1 MLTAMRSN
9 EILLQKVDTK
19 MSDVRENISEDAN
32 QAKLQQLTH
41 EHAGS
46 LTRFLDQHFAPT
58 PELLSG
64 HRKLFDS
71 ARYSLLQEGGKRFR
85 PVLAMLVAEA
95 LGAKAEKVL
104 AFAAAVECVHTY
116 SLIHDDL
123 PAMDD
128 DDMRRGQPTNHR
140 KFDEATA
147 ILAGDA
153 LLTEAFQL
161 IADHYQSEPVQAIK
175 AVSELAQASGLR
187 GMVGGQG
194 IDMASK
200 KESITIDELWLMHKL
215 KTGALIRSAAR
226 GSAQIVGATADQ
238 LNNITRF
245 AEDLGLAFQV
255 ADDLL
260 DFDQAQPEP
269 GSYPALLGP
278 GKTRLFLEELTQSCL
293 KSLSQFDQRA
303 EPLRSIAIYNQNRL
317 V

>member
-1 MLTAMRSN
+1 MSEDSQAKQANLQELTA
-9 EILLQKVDTK
+9 
-19 MSDVRENISEDAN
+19 
-32 QAKLQQLTH
+32 TH
-41 EHAGS
+41 AEA
-46 LTRFLDQHFAPT
+46 LARFLDQHFALT
-58 PELLSG
+58 PDLLSG
-64 HRKLFDS
+64 DRRLFES
-71 ARYSLLQEGGKRFR
+71 VRYSLLQEGGKRFR

-95 LGAKAEKVL
+95 IGARPEKVL
-104 AFAAAVECVHTY
+104 AYAAAVECIHTY

-123 PAMDD
+123 PAMDND
-128 DDMRRGQPTNHR
+128 DVRRGQPTNHR

-161 IADHYQSEPVQAIK
+161 IADHYQNEPAQAIK
-175 AVSELAQASGLR
+175 AVSELAKASGLR

-200 KESITIDELWLMHKL
+200 KEVITIAELRLMHKL

-226 GSAQIVGATADQ
+226 GSAQIAGATADQ
-238 LNNITRF
+238 LKAVTQF

-260 DFDQAQPEP
+260 DFDEIKPEP

-278 GKTRLFLEELTQSCL
+278 DKTRTFLQELTQSCL
-293 KSLSQFDQRA
+293 KSLSQFDEKA
-303 EPLRSIAIYNQNRL
+303 EPLRSIAVYNQNRL

>member
-1 MLTAMRSN
+1 
-9 EILLQKVDTK
+9 
-19 MSDVRENISEDAN
+19 MSSTSAAGA
-32 QAKLQQLTH
+32 QASQQLLH
-41 EHAGS
+41 ERTQFHAAT
-46 LTRFLDQHFAPT
+46 LVTFLDRYFEGGLT
-58 PELLSG
+58 PS
-64 HRKLFDS
+64 HRRLYDS
-71 ARYSLLQEGGKRFR
+71 VRYSLLQEGGKRFR

-95 LGAKAEKVL
+95 LGAKASVVL
-104 AFAAAVECVHTY
+104 PYAAAVECVHTY

-123 PAMDD
+123 PAMDN
-128 DDMRRGQPTNHR
+128 DDMRRGQLTNHR

-161 IADHYQSEPVQAIK
+161 IVDYLEQGV
-175 AVSELAQASGLR
+175 AVEAVKELAHASGLK
-187 GMVGGQG
+187 GMVGGQA

-200 KESITIDELWLMHKL
+200 KESITLDELRLMHAL
-215 KTGALIRSAAR
+215 KTGALIRAAAR
-226 GSAQIVGATADQ
+226 GAAKVAKASHADVEK
-238 LNNITRF
+238 ITRY

-278 GKTRLFLEELTQSCL
+278 EKTQEFLEELTQSCL
-293 KSLSQFDQRA
+293 KSLEAFDANA
-303 EPLRSIAIYNQNRL
+303 EPLRAMALYNQNRL

>member
-1 MLTAMRSN
+1 MTSSQDVLVQRTKQHAATLT
-9 EILLQKVDTK
+9 K
-19 MSDVRENISEDAN
+19 
-32 QAKLQQLTH
+32 
-41 EHAGS
+41 
-46 LTRFLDQHFAPT
+46 FLDNHFEGGLT
-58 PELLSG
+58 PS
-64 HRKLFDS
+64 HRRLYES
-71 ARYSLLQEGGKRFR
+71 VRYSLLQEGGKRFR

-95 LGAKAEKVL
+95 LGVATEKVL
-104 AFAAAVECVHTY
+104 AYAAAVECVHTY

-161 IADHYQSEPVQAIK
+161 IADHLEPTAAIE
-175 AVSELAQASGLR
+175 AVKELAHASGLK
-187 GMVGGQG
+187 GMVGGQA
-194 IDMASK
+194 IDMAAK
-200 KESITIDELWLMHKL
+200 KESITLDELRLMHAL
-215 KTGALIRSAAR
+215 KTGALIRAAAR
-226 GSAQIVGATADQ
+226 GAAKVANASTAETDK
-238 LNNITRF
+238 ITRY

-255 ADDLL
+255 ADDML

-278 GKTRLFLEELTQSCL
+278 EKTRAFLEELTQSCL
-293 KSLSQFDQRA
+293 KALDSFDVKA
-303 EPLRSIAIYNQNRL
+303 EPLRAMALYNRDRL

>member
-1 MLTAMRSN
+1 
-9 EILLQKVDTK
+9 
-19 MSDVRENISEDAN
+19 MSDVHQAN
-32 QAKLQQLTH
+32 QAKLQQLTA
-41 EHAGS
+41 EHAVT
-46 LTRFLDQHFAPT
+46 LARFLDQHFTPT
-58 PELLSG
+58 RDLLSG
-64 HRKLFDS
+64 QRKLFDS
-71 ARYSLLQEGGKRFR
+71 LRYSLLQEGGKRFR

-95 LGAKAEKVL
+95 LGVRPEKVL
-104 AFAAAVECVHTY
+104 AYAAAVECVHTY

-123 PAMDD
+123 PAMDND
-128 DDMRRGQPTNHR
+128 DLRRGQPTNHR

-161 IADHYQSEPVQAIK
+161 IADHYQSEPAQAIK

-194 IDMASK
+194 IDMTSK
-200 KESITIDELWLMHKL
+200 KESIAIDDLRLMHKL

-226 GSAQIVGATADQ
+226 GSAQIAGATPDQ
-238 LNNITRF
+238 LKNITQF

-260 DFDQAQPEP
+260 DFDHSHPEP

-278 GKTRLFLEELTQSCL
+278 VKTRDFLHELTQSCL
-293 KSLSQFDQRA
+293 ESLIQFDQRA